1 LWTIIDEKDI
11 SGADETA
18 QQTFGGI
25 KVDSK
30 EREARDHRFEE
41 FVLDQVRKYG
51 DMEAKVS
58 KVYVG
63 CVIAC
68 IVMCVF
74 GIVLGKSFSGSLFVG
89 LWSLGFMAAAK
100 YYESDAKL
108 IEEKAVQIRAAID
121 DPDFDIP
128 DDYPEDILNLRQ
140 LVCPTLKNVRSQ
152 MIAYGII
159 ALACWGGAVVILAV
173 SMLDGFSGVI
183 FVAGLV
189 MGGMALMLTF
199 LAVRAAKDIP
209 IAKAYENYLNDVAA
223 GE

>member
-1 LWTIIDEKDI
+1 MKQVQIY
-11 SGADETA
+11 
-18 QQTFGGI
+18 GGN
-25 KVDSK
+25 KVDSR

-41 FVLDQVRKYG
+41 FVLDQVRKYR

-89 LWSLGFMAAAK
+89 LWSLGVMAAAK

>member
-1 LWTIIDEKDI
+1 M
-11 SGADETA
+11 
-18 QQTFGGI
+18 
-25 KVDSK
+25 DSK
-30 EREARDHRFEE
+30 EKEARDHRFEE
-41 FVLDQVRKYG
+41 FVLEQVRKYG

-58 KVYVG
+58 KVYIG

-68 IVMCVF
+68 IAMCVF
-74 GIVLGKSFSGSLFVG
+74 GIVLGKSITGALFIG

-108 IEEKAVQIRAAID
+108 IEEKAAQIRAAID

-128 DDYPEDILNLRQ
+128 DDYPEDILGLRQ
-140 LVCPTLKNVRSQ
+140 LVCPTLKNIRSQ

-159 ALACWGGAVVILAV
+159 ALSCWAGTAVIIWASTLE
-173 SMLDGFSGVI
+173 GFSGVI
-183 FVAGLV
+183 FIAGLV
-189 MGGMALMLTF
+189 MGAMAFMLTI

-209 IAKAYENYLNDVAA
+209 VAKAYENYLNDVAA

>member
-1 LWTIIDEKDI
+1 M
-11 SGADETA
+11 
-18 QQTFGGI
+18 
-25 KVDSK
+25 DSR

-51 DMEAKVS
+51 DMESKVS
-58 KVYVG
+58 KVYIG

-121 DPDFDIP
+121 APDFDIP

-173 SMLDGFSGVI
+173 SMLDGFSAVI
-183 FVAGLV
+183 FIAGLV

-209 IAKAYENYLNDVAA
+209 IAKAY
-223 GE
+223 

>member
-1 LWTIIDEKDI
+1 
-11 SGADETA
+11 
-18 QQTFGGI
+18 
-25 KVDSK
+25 
-30 EREARDHRFEE
+30 
-41 FVLDQVRKYG
+41 
-51 DMEAKVS
+51 MEAKVS
-58 KVYVG
+58 KVYIG
-63 CVIAC
+63 CVMAC
-68 IVMCVF
+68 IAMCVF
-74 GIVLGKSFSGSLFVG
+74 GIVLGKSVSGALFTG

-108 IEEKAVQIRAAID
+108 IEEKAAQIRAAID

-128 DDYPEDILNLRQ
+128 DDYPEDILSLRQ

-159 ALACWGGAVVILAV
+159 ALACWGGSVVILAV

>member
-1 LWTIIDEKDI
+1 VKQVQIY
-11 SGADETA
+11 
-18 QQTFGGI
+18 GGSR
-25 KVDSK
+25 VDSR

-41 FVLDQVRKYG
+41 FVLEQVRKYG

-58 KVYVG
+58 KVYIG

-74 GIVLGKSFSGSLFVG
+74 GIVLGKSFSGALFIG
-89 LWSLGFMAAAK
+89 LWSIGFMAAAK

-128 DDYPEDILNLRQ
+128 DDYPEDILKLRQ
-140 LVCPTLKNVRSQ
+140 LVCPTLKNIRSQ

-173 SMLDGFSGVI
+173 STLAGFSGVI
-183 FVAGLV
+183 FIAGLV
-189 MGGMALMLTF
+189 MGAMALMLTF

-209 IAKAYENYLNDVAA
+209 VAKAYENYLNDVAA